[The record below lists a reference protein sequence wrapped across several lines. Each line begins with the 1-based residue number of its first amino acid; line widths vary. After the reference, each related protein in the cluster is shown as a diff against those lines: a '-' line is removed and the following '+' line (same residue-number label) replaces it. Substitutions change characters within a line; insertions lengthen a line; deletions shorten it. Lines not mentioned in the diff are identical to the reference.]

1 MIINAID
8 VKNLREKTGAGMMDC
23 KKALVET
30 NGDFDKAADLLR
42 AKGLAAASKKSGR
55 VAAEGLT
62 SVNVKDSIGVV
73 VEVNSETDFVAKN
86 VQFQNLVNEITNL
99 ALTNNNLESLKLA
112 KTKSEKTVEEEI
124 FEKVTTIGEN
134 MSLRRVD
141 SITISKGVIAS
152 YIHNKVADNLG
163 KIAVIIGLESEASN
177 KEKLLTLGHQLA
189 MHIAANNPQSIDATS
204 LDQAIVERE
213 KNVFTEQSRAS
224 GKPDNIIEKMV
235 EGRIRKFL
243 AEVVLLEQ
251 SFLFDD
257 KSTITQVL
265 QNAEKELGSPIKI
278 TKFIR
283 YELGEG
289 IVQEEKN
296 FADEVA
302 SVVKG

>member
-1 MIINAID
+1 MTINAID
-8 VKNLREKTGAGMMDC
+8 IKNLREKTGAGMMDC
-23 KKALVET
+23 KKALVEN
-30 NGDFDKAADLLR
+30 NGDFDKAVDWLR

-62 SVNVKDSIGVV
+62 SVNVKDNTGVV

-86 VQFQNLVNEITNL
+86 IQFQQLVREITDL
-99 ALTNNNLESLKLA
+99 ALTNNDLESLKTA
-112 KTKSEKTVEEEI
+112 KTKSGKNVEEEI
-124 FEKVTTIGEN
+124 LNNVATIGEN

-141 SITISKGVIAS
+141 SITVSEGIVAS
-152 YIHNKVADNLG
+152 YVHNMVADNLG
-163 KIAVIIGLESEASN
+163 KIAVIIGLESKATD
-177 KEKLLTLGHQLA
+177 KEKLLKLGHQLA
-189 MHIAANNPQSIDATS
+189 MHIAANNPQSIDAAS

-251 SFLFDD
+251 NFLFDD
-257 KSTITQVL
+257 KLTISQVL
-265 QNAEKELGSPIKI
+265 QNAEKELGASIKI
-278 TKFIR
+278 TKFVR
-283 YELGEG
+283 FELGEG

>member
-1 MIINAID
+1 MITNAID

-30 NGDFDKAADLLR
+30 NGDFDKAADWLR

-112 KTKSEKTVEEEI
+112 KTKSGKTVQEEI
-124 FEKVTTIGEN
+124 LENVATIGEN

-204 LDQAIVERE
+204 LDQVIVERE

-296 FADEVA
+296 FANEVA